1 MKTENSRADISEVFS
16 SIQGEGLYVGT
27 MQLFIRLGCGETD
40 CQSIDPVPDSSGEN
54 TFWFR
59 TFPGTRNFKGK
70 NPVTAGKLFLD
81 IKKHFPLDQYYCA
94 SLIGGEPLNQLA
106 FLEAFLPRLRREK
119 VKIFAETSAPSAK
132 EFARLVPLVD
142 LLCLD
147 LKIPRRESAIS
158 KELKRLTKVL
168 ELTSPDTT
176 YLRLTVDAHENPQI
190 LLSQLSQLP
199 VSRYTLILQPRMIGL
214 SHISDWDTGTI
225 LEWINLFAPLFAQI
239 RWIPR
244 VHKLL
249 RIP

>member
-1 MKTENSRADISEVFS
+1 MKTANSRADICEVFS

-27 MQLFIRLGCGETD
+27 MQLFIRLGIGEA
-40 CQSIDPVPDSSGEN
+40 VEN
-54 TFWFR
+54 SFWVR
-59 TFPGTRNFKGK
+59 TFPGTRNFREK
-70 NPVTAGKLFLD
+70 NPITARKLFADLN
-81 IKKHFPLDQYYCA
+81 KHFPLNQFFCI
-94 SLIGGEPLNQLA
+94 SLIGGEPLRQID
-106 FLEAFLPRLRREK
+106 FLEAFLPRLRREG
-119 VKIFAETSAPSAK
+119 IMLFAETSAPSARD
-132 EFARLVPLVD
+132 FARLVPLVD
-142 LLCLD
+142 LLCLE
-147 LKIPRRESAIS
+147 LTIPRKEHTNG
-158 KELKRLTKVL
+158 KELKRLTAVL

-190 LLSQLSQLP
+190 LLSQLNKLP
-199 VSRYTLILQPRMIGL
+199 VSKYTLVLQPRMVGL